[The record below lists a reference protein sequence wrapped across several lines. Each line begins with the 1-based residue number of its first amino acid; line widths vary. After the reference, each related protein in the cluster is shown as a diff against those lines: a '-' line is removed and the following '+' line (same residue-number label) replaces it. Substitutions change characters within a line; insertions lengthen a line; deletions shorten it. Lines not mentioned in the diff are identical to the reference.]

1 MHATPARLAS
11 LAALVLIVACRG
23 GSEEDRA
30 SVRAALAN
38 DSRVTLPSGEALDV
52 SGAVHDF
59 YLSDSFDR
67 PLWVDGDDLTSAGED
82 LEDALAK
89 ARDEGVESAIELSSL
104 DGADPSTRELALSQA
119 FVSTA
124 RGLNIGDIDEDAL
137 GDSEAMVQDT
147 TLERDLLDQVR
158 RGASPSALLDS
169 IRPDLPW
176 YGQTVEALAAL
187 REIEAS
193 GGWPEVEVSADSL
206 VEPGDSGSV
215 VRSLQARLAAEVD
228 PAERELASRA
238 EPGVYDDA
246 LEEAVRSFQGRHG
259 ITVDGRVG
267 PSTVAALNT
276 PVEERIDEVY
286 LSLQRMRWL
295 PNRLPERVILVNV
308 AGFEMQV
315 IERGESV
322 LEMDVVVGRPDWPT
336 TLFSDTMSHIVFNPY
351 WHVPESI
358 AEAELLPE
366 IREDPGFLAAN
377 RLEVVPEDDP
387 YGEAVDP
394 ATVDFTT
401 FEGYSLREAPGPEN
415 ALGRMKF
422 MFPNEHNIYLHDT
435 PADHLFD
442 THARAF
448 SHGCVRLENPREFA
462 RYLFENVIDRPV
474 EDLDS
479 ILDQEEHTQV
489 DLTEP
494 IPIHLVYLTTWA
506 DENGRLYF
514 HPDIYHRNE
523 LFHRILETQ

>member
-1 MHATPARLAS
+1 MDPSFARLAS
-11 LAALVLIVACRG
+11 LAALVLSAACGG
-23 GSEEDRA
+23 GSEDDRSA
-30 SVRAALAN
+30 VRAALAN
-38 DSRVTLPSGEALDV
+38 DSRAVLPTGETV
-52 SGAVHDF
+52 SGAVNDF

-67 PLWVDGDDLTSAGED
+67 LLWVDGDDLTSAGED
-82 LEDALAK
+82 LEEALAK
-89 ARDEGVESAIELSSL
+89 ARDEGVEAAIEMSTL
-104 DGADPSTRELALSQA
+104 DGADPAIRELALSQA

-124 RGLNIGDIDEDAL
+124 RGLNVGDIDQ
-137 GDSEAMVQDT
+137 DSVGEGEPMPDT
-147 TLERDLLDQVR
+147 TRGRDLLDRVS
-158 RGASPSALLDS
+158 RGASPTALLDS

-176 YGQTVEALAAL
+176 YRQTVEALAAL
-187 REIEAS
+187 REVEAS
-193 GGWPEVEVSADSL
+193 GGWPRVKVPADSL

-215 VRSLQARLAAEVD
+215 VRSLRARLEAGVD
-228 PAERELASRA
+228 RAERELASRA
-238 EPGVYDDA
+238 GPDIYDDA
-246 LEEAVRSFQGRHG
+246 LEEAVRSFQRRHG
-259 ITVDGRVG
+259 IAVDGTVG

-276 PVEERIDEVY
+276 PVEERIDQVY

-315 IERGESV
+315 IEEGESV
-322 LEMDVVVGRPDWPT
+322 LEMNVVVGKPDWPT
-336 TLFSDTMSHIVFNPY
+336 TLFSDTLSHIVFNPY

-358 AEAELLPE
+358 AEAELLPQ
-366 IREDPGFLAAN
+366 ILEDPGFLAAN
-377 RLEVVPEDDP
+377 RLEVVPADDP

-394 ATVDFTT
+394 EEVDFAT
-401 FEGYSLREAPGPEN
+401 FEGYALRESPGPEN

-442 THARAF
+442 INARAF
-448 SHGCVRLENPREFA
+448 SHGCVRLEYPRELA
-462 RYLFENVIDRPV
+462 RYLFENAIDRPV

-479 ILDQEEHTQV
+479 ILDRSERTQV
-489 DLTEP
+489 DLAEP

-514 HPDIYHRNE
+514 HPDIYARNE